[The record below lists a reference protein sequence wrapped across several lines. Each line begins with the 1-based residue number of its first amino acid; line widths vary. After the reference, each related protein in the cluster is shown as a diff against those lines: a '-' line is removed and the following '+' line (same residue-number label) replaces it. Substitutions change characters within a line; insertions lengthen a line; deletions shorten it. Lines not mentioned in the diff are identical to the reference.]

1 MATKDATVT
10 LDSNVNTQFTTDN
23 EGNRR
28 LVVTKKYDVV
38 KNGNVELDDQG
49 KELHYSQTVTRG
61 QIVASDAGDAGD
73 TFTDTEITFGDLG
86 VDSYNQIQ
94 YADKEKKAALLESVS
109 NAKNEGELAVAM
121 QAITDSY
128 NSTTDNIGQIGYEE
142 AQRVAAA
149 KKQSFLSGAEDE
161 VQAGNAT
168 NVNGNAYDVRDA
180 SSKGDGRTADVVDG
194 NSDLDVESGSIRDD
208 NASGSARLG
217 NGGTLEE
224 GTGEGLGNG
233 TGTGAGY
240 GNGNGNGVDN
250 GEGTGAAGGY
260 NSDGSPIGTAAVP
273 DTNNTQEKDAPRRA
287 ARRSRRPCPG
297 AAKDAH
303 EKNTGL

>member
-38 KNGNVELDDQG
+38 KDGNVELDDQG
-49 KELHYSQTVTRG
+49 KELHYSQTITRG

-73 TFTDTEITFGDLG
+73 TCTDTEITFGDLG

-128 NSTTDNIGQIGYEE
+128 NSTKELYTLAYLIVE
-142 AQRVAAA
+142 V
-149 KKQSFLSGAEDE
+149 SFS
-161 VQAGNAT
+161 
-168 NVNGNAYDVRDA
+168 A
-180 SSKGDGRTADVVDG
+180 SIVFTS
-194 NSDLDVESGSIRDD
+194 
-208 NASGSARLG
+208 
-217 NGGTLEE
+217 
-224 GTGEGLGNG
+224 
-233 TGTGAGY
+233 
-240 GNGNGNGVDN
+240 
-250 GEGTGAAGGY
+250 
-260 NSDGSPIGTAAVP
+260 
-273 DTNNTQEKDAPRRA
+273 
-287 ARRSRRPCPG
+287 
-297 AAKDAH
+297 
-303 EKNTGL
+303 